1 MFNLMALA
9 FISVIEWPRIPTF
22 IPKSALSRL
31 VNSCDDFD
39 VRRAIQFNDSIKIIF
54 SRYYFGYISKMV
66 IMAKMNTRESSC
78 RQFLKKCS
86 KMLLQKIKQV
96 YLRHFLWNTV
106 MEASGRTNRTN
117 RSK

>member
-1 MFNLMALA
+1 MALA

-54 SRYYFGYISKMV
+54 SRYYFGCISNNGDYGKNEHQGI
-66 IMAKMNTRESSC
+66 IMQAILEKVQQNASAEDKAGVLAAFSMEHSYGSFR
-78 RQFLKKCS
+78 KK
-86 KMLLQKIKQV
+86 QQNQQNQV
-96 YLRHFLWNTV
+96 NL
-106 MEASGRTNRTN
+106 
-117 RSK
+117 

>member
-9 FISVIEWPRIPTF
+9 FISVIEWLRIPTF

-54 SRYYFGYISKMV
+54 S
-66 IMAKMNTRESSC
+66 
-78 RQFLKKCS
+78 
-86 KMLLQKIKQV
+86 
-96 YLRHFLWNTV
+96 LRHRTLLLNIIFLLVLAGVSDAIW
-106 MEASGRTNRTN
+106 MEENVIFT
-117 RSK
+117 

>member
-31 VNSCDDFD
+31 VNSYDDFD

-54 SRYYFGYISKMV
+54 SRYYFHAFTHFKKTNFFIFRKQQL
-66 IMAKMNTRESSC
+66 ITLFIIEHSS
-78 RQFLKKCS
+78 
-86 KMLLQKIKQV
+86 
-96 YLRHFLWNTV
+96 
-106 MEASGRTNRTN
+106 
-117 RSK
+117 